1 MSTDNFIGELFNGRI
16 SQREFEKLVTAVKL
30 SRNGAFLLALYSSEP
45 FRTLLIEAL
54 REQVAPLPVYQ
65 FEITPEQPDVY
76 RRVRQ
81 LLPDQRNK
89 RGVVCVGELD
99 AVWPESAEWLERN
112 RDKLATYSLTYIFWI
127 TDGLRGELAQ
137 KAPNFYSRHS
147 GVFDLRLQIAA
158 SPEQQALYDLYNAL
172 LPEYQQNPLRQA
184 ELLTRMGKVAV
195 EARDYQRARPY
206 LEQALS
212 IREEKLGANHP
223 DSQANRK
230 LLQAIQMFID

>member
-1 MSTDNFIGELFNGRI
+1 M
-16 SQREFEKLVTAVKL
+16 LVTAVKL

-65 FEITPEQPDVY
+65 FDITPEQPDVY
-76 RRVRQ
+76 RRIRH

-137 KAPNFYSRHS
+137 KK
-147 GVFDLRLQIAA
+147 RLTFTPGIATTS
-158 SPEQQALYDLYNAL
+158 SPQYRLKYW
-172 LPEYQQNPLRQA
+172 PLRQCGRPCCSDGGT
-184 ELLTRMGKVAV
+184 LHAV
-195 EARDYQRARPY
+195 
-206 LEQALS
+206 
-212 IREEKLGANHP
+212 
-223 DSQANRK
+223 
-230 LLQAIQMFID
+230 